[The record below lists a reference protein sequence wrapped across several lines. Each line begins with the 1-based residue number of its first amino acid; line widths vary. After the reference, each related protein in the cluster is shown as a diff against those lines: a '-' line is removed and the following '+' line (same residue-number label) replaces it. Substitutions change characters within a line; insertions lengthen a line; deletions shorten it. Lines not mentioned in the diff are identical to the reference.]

1 MDIGKK
7 IKKYREQSNISQDEL
22 ALKVFV
28 SRQTISNWE
37 TNKSY
42 PDIKSLAMLS
52 NIFQVS
58 LDDFIKEDIKEMK
71 RKVDS
76 SQIKKFNV
84 LNMVFFFEMLIM
96 IISAYP
102 LFKIDGYIGV
112 IIWFVIFIIT
122 LITSVIAERFKKSNN
137 VQTYKE
143 IISFLENK
151 NLTYEEEQQEL
162 GKRVYQK
169 IVFAIGAAVIA
180 LIICLIT
187 IFITENI
194 QKGEVMTITEKYALF
209 LLKEHKKLYDN
220 ETSPYLLVSM
230 MSEMIIN
237 DNLEINNNKIKI
249 TSKVPNKN
257 YNKKL
262 YELINYLCQELK
274 KEEIDIKKVLNYI
287 CYGFTSKNERSIID
301 ALKEDM
307 FKDNLITLEEKK
319 GLFGIKEIIVVNE
332 DNFNTLI
339 NDLRAEFLEKG
350 NLTEDYI
357 LLGSL
362 LLESKFLKNVFN
374 KYENETLNKRLKEI
388 KDSEI
393 ASKVKIARE
402 LIMDASAFM
411 VVIIASTMNSQI

>member
-52 NIFQVS
+52 NIFKVS

-84 LNMVFFFEMLIM
+84 LNLVFFFEMLIM

-122 LITSVIAERFKKSNN
+122 LITSVIAERLKKSNN

-194 QKGEVMTITEKYALF
+194 
-209 LLKEHKKLYDN
+209 
-220 ETSPYLLVSM
+220 
-230 MSEMIIN
+230 
-237 DNLEINNNKIKI
+237 
-249 TSKVPNKN
+249 
-257 YNKKL
+257 
-262 YELINYLCQELK
+262 
-274 KEEIDIKKVLNYI
+274 
-287 CYGFTSKNERSIID
+287 
-301 ALKEDM
+301 
-307 FKDNLITLEEKK
+307 
-319 GLFGIKEIIVVNE
+319 
-332 DNFNTLI
+332 
-339 NDLRAEFLEKG
+339 
-350 NLTEDYI
+350 
-357 LLGSL
+357 
-362 LLESKFLKNVFN
+362 
-374 KYENETLNKRLKEI
+374 
-388 KDSEI
+388 
-393 ASKVKIARE
+393 
-402 LIMDASAFM
+402 
-411 VVIIASTMNSQI
+411 